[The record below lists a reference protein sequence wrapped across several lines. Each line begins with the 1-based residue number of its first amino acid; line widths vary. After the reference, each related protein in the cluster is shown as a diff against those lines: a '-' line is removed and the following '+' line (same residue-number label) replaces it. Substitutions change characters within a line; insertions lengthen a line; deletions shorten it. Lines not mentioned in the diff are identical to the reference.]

1 MGPYA
6 IRRLLLLA
14 PVLFGVSLAIFALRW
29 LIPGDPVDAMFAGQ
43 TPDRDTIARVRHDL
57 GYDRSLPEQYL
68 SFATGALRGDL
79 GKSVRSG
86 RPVLQEIQDR
96 YPATLQLAVA
106 GMVLAVVLG
115 TVLGALAAMRR
126 NTIWDSAVMGLSTLG
141 QSVPAFW
148 LGLVLILT
156 FAVQLRWLP
165 VLANGGIEDIVL
177 PSVTIGLIAAA
188 LIARMTRSSLLDVL
202 SQDYIRT
209 ARAKGLGDLLIVGR
223 HALPNAALPVV
234 TVLGLQ
240 FGHLLAGAFIVE
252 VVFGWHGLGELVVN
266 AIEQRD
272 FPVVQGGL
280 LVVSSTYVLA
290 NTVVD
295 LLYGVLDPR
304 VSYN

>member
-1 MGPYA
+1 
-6 IRRLLLLA
+6 
-14 PVLFGVSLAIFALRW
+14 
-29 LIPGDPVDAMFAGQ
+29 
-43 TPDRDTIARVRHDL
+43 
-57 GYDRSLPEQYL
+57 
-68 SFATGALRGDL
+68 
-79 GKSVRSG
+79 
-86 RPVLQEIQDR
+86 
-96 YPATLQLAVA
+96 
-106 GMVLAVVLG
+106 MVVAVVLG

-126 NTIWDSAVMGLSTLG
+126 NTIWDTAVMGLSTLG
-141 QSVPAFW
+141 QSVPTFW

-156 FAVQLRWLP
+156 FAVHLRWLP

-304 VSYN
+304 VSYS